1 MGECDLK
8 IAGRRIGRAS
18 WRATGPDWQF
28 RAHCP
33 AEQGFVYR
41 VLLETAEGGQVLGVM
56 APEGDFFALEKK
68 LPLSLTR
75 RLGPELEGIRGAA
88 VIRSRPGEYQG
99 ETGLLPF
106 PLEAFEPWTAE
117 TAPPCPLLAE
127 ALEGEGA
134 LVRRWGP
141 DYYIAAPLEPGRP
154 FGLACVFC
162 LALPMQIGQ
171 RQYGVV
177 RLNEKGNFF
186 FVNTEAQNGA
196 DYL

>member
-8 IAGRRIGRAS
+8 LAGRRIGRAG
-18 WRATGPDWQF
+18 WRELGADWQF

-68 LPLSLTR
+68 LPPALVR
-75 RLGPELEGIRGAA
+75 RLGPGLEGIRGASI
-88 VIRSRPGEYQG
+88 IRSRLGEYQG
-99 ETGLLPF
+99 ETGPLPF
-106 PLEAFEPWTAE
+106 PLAAFEPWTAE
-117 TAPPCPLLAE
+117 TAPPCPLLEE
-127 ALEGEGA
+127 ALAGEEA

-141 DYYIAAPLEPGRP
+141 DYYVAAPLEPGRP

-162 LALPMQIGQ
+162 LALPLTIGQ

-177 RLNEKGNFF
+177 KMDEKGNFS
-186 FVNTEAQNGA
+186 FVNTGG
-196 DYL
+196 

>member
-8 IAGRRIGRAS
+8 LAGRRIGRAG
-18 WRATGPDWQF
+18 WRELGADWQF

-68 LPLSLTR
+68 LLPALVR
-75 RLGPELEGIRGAA
+75 RLGPGLKDIRGASI
-88 VIRSRPGEYQG
+88 IRSRPGEYQG
-99 ETGLLPF
+99 ETGPLPF

-117 TAPPCPLLAE
+117 TAPPCPLLEE
-127 ALEGEGA
+127 ALAGEEA

-141 DYYIAAPLEPGRP
+141 DYYVAAPLEPGRP

-162 LALPMQIGQ
+162 LALPLTIGQ

-177 RLNEKGNFF
+177 KMDEKGNFS
-186 FVNTEAQNGA
+186 FVNTGG
-196 DYL
+196 

>member
-106 PLEAFEPWTAE
+106 PLEAFEPWTA
-117 TAPPCPLLAE
+117 
-127 ALEGEGA
+127 
-134 LVRRWGP
+134 
-141 DYYIAAPLEPGRP
+141 
-154 FGLACVFC
+154 
-162 LALPMQIGQ
+162 
-171 RQYGVV
+171 
-177 RLNEKGNFF
+177 
-186 FVNTEAQNGA
+186 
-196 DYL
+196 

>member
-8 IAGRRIGRAS
+8 LAGRRIGRAG
-18 WRATGPDWQF
+18 WRELGADWQF

-68 LPLSLTR
+68 LPPALVR
-75 RLGPELEGIRGAA
+75 RLGPGLKDIRGASI
-88 VIRSRPGEYQG
+88 IRSRPGEYQG
-99 ETGLLPF
+99 ETGPLPF
-106 PLEAFEPWTAE
+106 PLAAFEPWTAE
-117 TAPPCPLLAE
+117 TAPPCPLLEE
-127 ALEGEGA
+127 ALAGEEA

-141 DYYIAAPLEPGRP
+141 DYYVAAPLEPGRP

-162 LALPMQIGQ
+162 LALPLTIGQ

-177 RLNEKGNFF
+177 KMDEKGNFS
-186 FVNTEAQNGA
+186 FVNTGG
-196 DYL
+196 

>member
-8 IAGRRIGRAS
+8 LDGRRIGRAS
-18 WRATGPDWQF
+18 WRSVGSEWLF

-33 AEQGFVYR
+33 AEQGLVYR
-41 VLLETAEGGQVLGVM
+41 VLLETEEGGQVLGVM
-56 APEGDFFALEKK
+56 APEGDFFGLEKK
-68 LPLSLTR
+68 LPSALTR
-75 RLGPELEGIRGAA
+75 RLGPALEGIRGAA

-99 ETGLLPF
+99 ETGPLPF
-106 PLEAFEPWTAE
+106 PLAAFEPWTAE
-117 TAPPCPLLAE
+117 TAPPCPLLE
-127 ALEGEGA
+127 GALAGEEA

-162 LALPMQIGQ
+162 LALPIQIGQ
-171 RQYGVV
+171 RNYGVV
-177 RLNEKGNFF
+177 KMNGEGNFSI
-186 FVNTEAQNGA
+186 VNTGGRNGA